1 MTVLVLKTQDLRLP
15 FIARLP
21 EWALGL
27 IMVALAFRM
36 LMPGEQLGNPNYA
49 RMREIATETE
59 WGLWF
64 AAIGGVRVLAL
75 TLNSH
80 WRWSSL
86 WTTHARAITA
96 FFAAMTWM
104 KMGYAIHYTN
114 PDALISIFLWGLAGI
129 DFVLFYTTGY
139 HAGLKDREHYGRR

>member
-1 MTVLVLKTQDLRLP
+1 MLVLHAKPIKLP

-27 IMVALAFRM
+27 IMAALAVRM

-49 RMREIATETE
+49 RMRDIATEE
-59 WGLWF
+59 VWGMWF
-64 AAIGGVRVLAL
+64 AAVGGLRLVSLA
-75 TLNSH
+75 LNSH

-96 FFAAMTWM
+96 FLGAMTWL
-104 KMGYAIHYTN
+104 KMGYAIHFAN
-114 PDALISIFLWGLAGI
+114 AQALISILLWGMAGI
-129 DFVLFYTTGY
+129 DFVLFYTIGY
-139 HAGLKDREHYGRR
+139 QAGHKDREHYGR